1 MNDGEK
7 DENLFKRAVNS
18 TINNYYVYGA
28 ILFVIMVVIYLTFSI
43 HNLNDVRNQINTMQ
57 QNYSR
62 TTTGTTINNNS
73 SPWLDTLL
81 SNMFQQKNL
90 QVLILGSYFIITLT
104 FLFLYNRAKT
114 ENYGKLNLF
123 TSTEEKIKSDMGLPI
138 VNLVTKLGYVFGGL
152 SLIVIVVA
160 FILWIYNSFSKLHA
174 LLSLLLT
181 ILNFVLLLTL
191 VYVLFKNEIDKVIN
205 LKSNNLNFFENIVK
219 IIGEFIFLIPCLV
232 IILIDVIKHEIKI
245 TTPTVWIILIAEI
258 IIICL
263 YFLVPFLMTNLN
275 SHDGQMLLEG
285 PVFINRR
292 RMIGTYQN
300 VQKNDIFRKKIEEH
314 NFSLFKSRTDYN
326 TFDLS
331 QNKFTDTAMPFNITV
346 DLDIDRS
353 TGQRFNF
360 NYNYG
365 VSLFVYLNPQPVNT
379 SRAYVVDTEIFD
391 YASKPKIVYNGLEQ
405 QLKFICTDVNNL
417 EKTIYET
424 NDIKYQKW
432 MHIVVNYR
440 SGVVDIFIDGT
451 LRATEN
457 NIQPFME
464 YSKIYVG
471 SNEGIAGGIRNVM
484 YFKEPLSLDKI
495 KYMNTFS

>member
-18 TINNYYVYGA
+18 TINNYYVYGT
-28 ILFVIMVVIYLTFSI
+28 ILFVIMVVIYFTFSI
-43 HNLNDVRNQINTMQ
+43 HNLNDARNQMNTIQ
-57 QNYSR
+57 HNYSR

-81 SNMFQQKNL
+81 SNIFQQKNL
-90 QVLILGSYFIITLT
+90 QVIILGLYFIITLT
-104 FLFLYNRAKT
+104 FLFLYNRVKT

-191 VYVLFKNEIDKVIN
+191 VYVFFKNEIDKVIN

-263 YFLVPFLMTNLN
+263 YFLIPLLMTNLN

-300 VQKNDIFRKKIEEH
+300 VQKNDIFRRKIEEH
-314 NFSLFKSRTDYN
+314 NFSLFKSRANYN

-360 NYNYG
+360 NYNYA

-484 YFKEPLSLDKI
+484 YFNEPLSLDKI
-495 KYMNTFS
+495 KYMNTFT